1 MAWTSQPFN
10 SPVAGPRSRV
20 KESVVRASA
29 GDSSRK
35 LWKGGGLFI
44 KWLNL
49 IH

>member
-1 MAWTSQPFN
+1 MAWTSRPFN
-10 SPVAGPRSRV
+10 SPVVGPRSRV
-20 KESVVRASA
+20 KESVGRATA

-35 LWKGGGLFI
+35 PWKGEILFI